1 MVAVSAESERS
12 APVKQSSPGKV
23 RMALGRRARA
33 SRTVRPVG
41 VLANWEDYPKEVRDT
56 FGRASRVYY
65 PSVLYEELCRTLGK
79 EIFPRNYYSLL
90 GNKILQTQLFQLLE
104 ISHPRTRLFYG
115 RQRLERIKREFPFPL
130 VAKTPLG
137 SSRGRGVF
145 LIRGDGDLGRYLDR
159 HRPAYIQEYLP
170 IERDLRVV
178 LVGGR
183 VLHAYWRVRR
193 PGDFRDNV
201 AQGASIQLEGI
212 PSEGLAFALDAARR
226 CAFDEVGMDICR
238 VEGRYY
244 ILEANMVYGLEGF
257 RQAGL
262 DLYETL
268 GRMLDEGL
276 F

>member
-1 MVAVSAESERS
+1 
-12 APVKQSSPGKV
+12 
-23 RMALGRRARA
+23 
-33 SRTVRPVG
+33 
-41 VLANWEDYPKEVRDT
+41 
-56 FGRASRVYY
+56 
-65 PSVLYEELCRTLGK
+65 
-79 EIFPRNYYSLL
+79 
-90 GNKILQTQLFQLLE
+90 
-104 ISHPRTRLFYG
+104 
-115 RQRLERIKREFPFPL
+115 LERIKREFPFPL